1 MLPSHFIATRH
12 DPGGTMRI
20 GLVVD
25 SACDLP
31 LDYLERNGIHLL
43 PITVR
48 IGQAVLADHRN
59 EEATLQFLNT
69 HLAERGFEAETTPF
83 SVQQIRDLFVSQFAI
98 EYDYVF
104 CMTITKTRSPVYENV
119 NQASF
124 AILNDY
130 RPVRSAAGINTP
142 FALRVIDTLNLF
154 AAQGITAVEAVR
166 MRDAGEP
173 APKIRT
179 RLEHLALHTHGYL
192 IPRDLNYLRARTR
205 VRGDRSVSFLSATL
219 GTALDIKPV
228 LHCNRGETGPVAKIK
243 GYENAAQKLLEFTA
257 RKAGAGSGEGLLTPT
272 VCLSY
277 GGDLAELR
285 ALPGYERLVDTCR
298 EHNVELF
305 ESVMSLT
312 GMVNVGKGAL
322 VVGFAAEKAD
332 FTA

>member
-1 MLPSHFIATRH
+1 
-12 DPGGTMRI
+12 MRI
-20 GLVVD
+20 GIVVD

-31 LDYLERNGIHLL
+31 LEYLERHDIHLL

-59 EEATLQFLNT
+59 EQATLQFLHT

-83 SVQQIRDLFVSQFAI
+83 TVQQVRDLFVSQLVI
-98 EYDYVF
+98 DYDYVF
-104 CMTITKTRSPVYENV
+104 CMTITKTRSPVYENA

-130 RPVRSAAGINTP
+130 KPVRSAAGINTP

-166 MRDAGEP
+166 LRAAGEG
-173 APKIRT
+173 APKIRA

-243 GYENAAQKLLEFTA
+243 GYENAAQKLFEFTA
-257 RKAGAGSGEGLLTPT
+257 HKAESGLLTPT
-272 VCLSY
+272 VCVSY
-277 GGDLAELR
+277 GGELAELR
-285 ALPGYERLVDTCR
+285 ALPGFERLREACR
-298 EHNVELF
+298 NSNVELF

-312 GMVNVGKGAL
+312 GMVNVGKGAV
-322 VVGFAAEKAD
+322 VVGFAAEQAD
-332 FTA
+332 FKG